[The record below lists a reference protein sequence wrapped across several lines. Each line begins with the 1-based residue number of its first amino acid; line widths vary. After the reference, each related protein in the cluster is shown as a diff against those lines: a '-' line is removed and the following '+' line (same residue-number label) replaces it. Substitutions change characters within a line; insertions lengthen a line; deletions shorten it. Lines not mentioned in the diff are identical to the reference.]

1 MTVSL
6 ERPPESVRGQQLP
19 LPMDLEP
26 QAGPPP
32 VLPPH
37 LVWAALPPLA
47 QAQVRAI
54 FILVA
59 REVLHAAD
67 RR

>member
-1 MTVSL
+1 MMTVPL
-6 ERPPESVRGQQLP
+6 EPPPAIVRGQQLP
-19 LPMDLEP
+19 LPMASP
-26 QAGPPP
+26 AGPPP

-37 LVWAALPPLA
+37 QIWAALPPLV